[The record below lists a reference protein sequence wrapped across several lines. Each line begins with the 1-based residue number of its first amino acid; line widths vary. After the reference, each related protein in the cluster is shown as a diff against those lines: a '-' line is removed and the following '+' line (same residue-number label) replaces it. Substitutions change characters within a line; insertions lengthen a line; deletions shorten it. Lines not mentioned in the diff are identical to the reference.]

1 VSEDEKK
8 EYQPKLVNQASEGNK
23 LLLEVELPPDAEL
36 EIKYSYLNEQG
47 KTEKTKVVR
56 TRGVNLVGNL
66 KQLNILQSQAKVAFI
81 LSLVVYFLVRIVGIE
96 DFPIYFFSDE
106 AIQSVHAA
114 DLIRDQFHSPYGE
127 FLPTFFMNGGQYNLS
142 VSVYAQ
148 VLPVLLFGKAIWITR
163 GTAVLLSLL
172 AALGV
177 GLMIKYAFDKKLG
190 WLAILLLSLMPAWFL
205 HSRTAFETS
214 LSVSFYAG
222 FLCFY
227 LLYRLKNPKFLYGAV
242 LFSALAFYSYSPMR
256 VIVGITLLGL
266 FFSDLQYHWQQR
278 KTFLKAFGVGLL
290 CLIPLLRF
298 SLNYPGESVRHL
310 EILGSYWVQN
320 VSKWEKIGTFLQ
332 EYINGLNPFYWFIP
346 NQVDLERHLM
356 KGYGHLWQPSM
367 PFIFIGIFWC
377 VKHFRQS
384 FARLVLI
391 SLLAAP
397 VGAAIV
403 HLGITRALV
412 MVIPATLLTTIGIKT
427 SWDWLVKQ
435 MQNRGYWLLKM
446 VPTAGLIMFVLL
458 SLLNAQIL
466 ADAVKN
472 GPTWFTNY
480 GLYGMQY
487 GAKQVFGTIEAS
499 LMHDPNQKFYLTS
512 TWTNGADVLA
522 RYFFDDPVPFEM
534 GSIDGFISE
543 YKPLDENMIF
553 IMVPDEMEKM
563 YESKKFTHPRTRNLI
578 HYPNG
583 APGFYFVQLSYVD
596 NIDEIFVSEQAA
608 RRALKQGKV
617 ALQDGEEVQVAYS
630 TLDMG
635 EIIHVFDGDRTTLAR
650 TFEANPMKIVVTFFE
665 PRPVEKIR
673 LRVGGEA
680 TRIEVRISV
689 DEIEEPLF
697 FMQELDAE
705 ADPRWTEID
714 IQKELLVETVEVMV
728 KNLNN
733 EEPAH
738 VHLWELQFLPS
749 QP

>member
-1 VSEDEKK
+1 MSEDEKK
-8 EYQPKLVNQASEGNK
+8 ENHPRLVNQASEGNK
-23 LLLEVELPPDAEL
+23 LSLEVELPPDGEL
-36 EIKYSYLNEQG
+36 EVKYTYLNEQG
-47 KTEKTKVVR
+47 ETYKTKVAR
-56 TRGVNLVGNL
+56 TRGKNPVKNR
-66 KQLNILQSQAKVAFI
+66 KQLQILQSPVRLAFI
-81 LSLVVYFLVRIVGIE
+81 LSLIVYFLVRIVGIE

-127 FLPTFFMNGGQYNLS
+127 LLPTFFMNGGQYNLS

-148 VLPVLLFGKAIWITR
+148 VLPVFMLGKAIWITR
-163 GTAVLLSLL
+163 GTAVLFSLL

-177 GLMIKYAFDKKLG
+177 GLTIQYAFDKKLG

-214 LSVSFYAG
+214 LSVSFYAC
-222 FLCFY
+222 FLSFY
-227 LLYRLKNPKFLYGAV
+227 MLYRLKNPKFLYGAV
-242 LFSALAFYSYSPMR
+242 IFSALAFYSYNPMR

-278 KTFLKAFGVGLL
+278 KTFLKAFGLGLL

-298 SLNYPGESVRHL
+298 SLNYPGESLRHL

-320 VSKWEKIGTFLQ
+320 ISKWEKIVTFLQ
-332 EYINGLNPFYWFIP
+332 EYIKGLNPFYWFIP
-346 NQVDLERHLM
+346 NQVDLDRHLM
-356 KGYGHLWQPSM
+356 KGYGHLWQPAM
-367 PFIFIGIFWC
+367 PFIFVGIFWC
-377 VKHFRQS
+377 IKYFKQS
-384 FARLVLI
+384 FARLVI
-391 SLLAAP
+391 IAMLAAP

-403 HLGITRALV
+403 NLGITRALV
-412 MVIPATLLTTIGIKT
+412 MVIPATLLTTIGLKT
-427 SWDWLVKQ
+427 SWDWFVKKIQ
-435 MQNRGYWLLKM
+435 HRGNWLLKM
-446 VPTAGLIMFVLL
+446 LPAAGISIFAFL
-458 SLLNAQIL
+458 SLLNVQML
-466 ADAVKN
+466 VDALKN

-487 GAKQVFGTIEAS
+487 GARQVFGTIEAS
-499 LMHDPNQKFYLTS
+499 LTLDPNQKFYLTS

-534 GSIDGFISE
+534 GSIDGFINE
-543 YKPLDENMIF
+543 YKPLDEDMIF

-563 YESKKFTHPRTRNLI
+563 FASKKFTNVRTGNMIL
-578 HYPNG
+578 YPNG

-596 NIDEIFVSEQAA
+596 NIREIFASEQEA

-617 ALQDGEEVQVAYS
+617 ALQDGKEVQVAYS

-650 TFEANPMKIVVTFFE
+650 TFEANPMKIVVTFSE
-665 PRPVEKIR
+665 PRPVEKIK
-673 LRVGGEA
+673 LRVGGDA
-680 TRIEVRISV
+680 TRIDVRIWVGGS
-689 DEIEEPLF
+689 EEPLS
-697 FMQELDAE
+697 FMQELDSE

-714 IQKELLVETVEVMV
+714 LQKELLVKTLEVRV

-738 VHLWELQFLPS
+738 VHLWELQFLPD